1 MLQGVINAFKL
12 PDLRRKLLITFL
24 ILVIYRLAAHV
35 PLPNINR
42 VVLQQ
47 IARENQLLNLLNM
60 FSGGA
65 MTNFSVLMLG
75 VSPYITA
82 TIIFQLLIPIIPALE
97 ELQKQGEA
105 GRNKLERYQYFLTIP
120 LALVQAYGQVK
131 MLQLSYGVIAPQNFG
146 FTPEALLPTIST
158 LFTLVAGTMFAIWL
172 GELISNDGIGNGLSI
187 IIFGGIVANI
197 PNSLVGLLNPQ
208 VSTAEP
214 WERWVQLGVFVL
226 VTVLTVVVIVLV
238 QEGQRRIPVQ
248 YGKRVLTMRGSR
260 LRVAGGQSTFIPLR
274 VNSAG
279 MIPLIFAQS
288 FLIFPGVVASYFINA
303 ETQWINKTANV
314 VYGIFD
320 GNSPY
325 YYLMYFVLVVFFTY
339 FYTDVIFQQQ
349 NMSDM
354 LQKQGGFIPGIR
366 PGRRT
371 SEFLMTVLRRITL
384 VGAVFLGAIAILPWL
399 VNLILLAFKIELAN
413 QSAQLI
419 VSSSGLLIA
428 VGVVLDTMKQLEAQL
443 RMRHYE
449 GFIS

>member
-1 MLQGVINAFKL
+1 MLQGVVNAFKL

-24 ILVIYRLAAHV
+24 ILVVYRLAAHV

-42 VVLQQ
+42 DVLQQ
-47 IARENQLLNLLNM
+47 IAQENQLLNLLDM

-65 MTNFSVLMLG
+65 MTNFSVMMLG

-82 TIIFQLLIPIIPALE
+82 NIIFQLLQPLIPALE

-105 GRNKLERYQYFLTIP
+105 GRNKLNQYQYFLAIP
-120 LALVQAYGQVK
+120 LALLQAYGQVRV
-131 MLQLSYGVIAPQNFG
+131 LQVQYKVVDPQNFG

-158 LFTLVAGTMFAIWL
+158 LFTLAAGTMFAIWL
-172 GELISNDGIGNGLSI
+172 GELITNDGLGNGLSV

-197 PNSLVGLLNPQ
+197 PQRLAALWGQ
-208 VSTAEP
+208 
-214 WERWVQLGVFVL
+214 WVELITFIA
-226 VTVLTVVVIVLV
+226 VTVLTIIVIVYV
-238 QEGQRRIPVQ
+238 QEGQRRVPVQ
-248 YGKRVLTMRGSR
+248 YGKRVLGMRGNR

-288 FLIFPGVVASYFINA
+288 LLLFPGVISSYFVNSQA
-303 ETQWINKTANV
+303 EWVSKTANAV
-314 VYGIFD
+314 SNVFD

-325 YYLMYFVLVVFFTY
+325 YYVMYFVMVILFTY

-349 NMSDM
+349 DIADT
-354 LQKQGGFIPGIR
+354 LKKQGGTIGRLR

-371 SEFLMTVLRRITL
+371 SEYLNNVLRRITL
-384 VGAVFLGAIAILPWL
+384 AGAVFLGLVAILPWL
-399 VNLILLAFKIELAN
+399 INLLLSLVIGEAAVGYSSRMI
-413 QSAQLI
+413 I
-419 VSSSGLLIA
+419 SSSGLLIA

-449 GFIS
+449 GFIR

>member
-1 MLQGVINAFKL
+1 MLQGLVNAFRL

-42 VVLQQ
+42 AVLQQ
-47 IARENQLLNLLNM
+47 IAQENQLLNLLDM

-65 MTNFSVLMLG
+65 MTNFSVMMLG

-82 TIIFQLLIPIIPALE
+82 SIIFQLLTPLIPALD

-105 GRNKLERYQYFLTIP
+105 GRNKLNQYQYYVTVP
-120 LALVQAYGQVK
+120 LALLQAYGQVRV
-131 MLQLSYGVIAPQNFG
+131 LQSTYGVISAQNFG
-146 FTPEALLPTIST
+146 FSAGAILPTLST
-158 LFTLVAGTMFAIWL
+158 LFTMLAGTMFAIWL
-172 GELISNDGIGNGLSI
+172 GELITNDGIGNGLSL

-197 PNSLVGLLNPQ
+197 PGRLANLWGQ
-208 VSTAEP
+208 
-214 WERWVQLGVFVL
+214 WVELTVFIS
-226 VTVLTVVVIVLV
+226 VTVITILAVVYV

-248 YGKRVLTMRGSR
+248 YGKRVLGMRGSR

-279 MIPLIFAQS
+279 MIPLILAQS
-288 FLIFPGVVASYFINA
+288 LLMFPGVVASYLVDV
-303 ETQWINKTANV
+303 ETQWLNKAANV
-314 VYGIFD
+314 VYGLFD

-325 YYLMYFVLVVFFTY
+325 YYVMYFVTVIVFTY
-339 FYTDVIFQQQ
+339 FYTDTIFQQQ
-349 NMSDM
+349 NMAES

-371 SEFLMTVLRRITL
+371 NDYLMGVLRRITL
-384 VGAVFLGAIAILPWL
+384 VGAVFLGFIAILPWA
-399 VNLILLAFKIELAN
+399 VNLILLAVGVEAAST
-413 QSAQLI
+413 SARMI
-419 VSSSGLLIA
+419 ISSSGLLIA
-428 VGVVLDTMKQLEAQL
+428 VGTVLDTMKQLEAQL

-449 GFIS
+449 GFIK

>member
-1 MLQGVINAFKL
+1 MLQGVVNAFKL

-24 ILVIYRLAAHV
+24 ILTVYRLAAHV

-42 VVLQQ
+42 AVLQQ
-47 IARENQLLNLLNM
+47 IAQENQLLNLLDM

-65 MTNFSVLMLG
+65 MTNFSVMMLG

-82 TIIFQLLIPIIPALE
+82 TIIFQLLTPIIPALE

-105 GRNKLERYQYFLTIP
+105 GRNKLNRYQYLVTLP
-120 LALVQAYGQVK
+120 LALLQAYGQVK
-131 MLQLSYGVIAPQNFG
+131 VLQASYGVISAENFG

-158 LFTLVAGTMFAIWL
+158 LLTMMAGTMFAIWL
-172 GELISNDGIGNGLSI
+172 GELITNDGIGNGLSV

-197 PNSLVGLLNPQ
+197 PARLAGLWGQWVELLVFL
-208 VSTAEP
+208 V
-214 WERWVQLGVFVL
+214 
-226 VTVLTVVVIVLV
+226 VTVLTIVVIVYV

-248 YGKRVLTMRGSR
+248 YGKRVLAMRGSR

-288 FLIFPGVVASYFINA
+288 ILMFPGVLASYFINA
-303 ETQWINKTANV
+303 ETQWINQVANV
-314 VYGIFD
+314 VYGVFD

-325 YYLMYFVLVVFFTY
+325 YYLMYFVMVILFTY
-339 FYTDVIFQQQ
+339 FYTDTIFQQQ
-349 NMSDM
+349 NMSEM

-371 SEFLMTVLRRITL
+371 NDFLLSVVRRITL
-384 VGAVFLGAIAILPWL
+384 MGAVFLGVVAILPWL
-399 VNLILLAFKIELAN
+399 INVLLGVAGVETTARSSQMI
-413 QSAQLI
+413 I
-419 VSSSGLLIA
+419 SSSGLLIA

-449 GFIS
+449 GFIK

>member
-1 MLQGVINAFKL
+1 MLQGIVNAFKL

-42 VVLQQ
+42 AVLQQ
-47 IARENQLLNLLNM
+47 IARESQLLNLINM
-60 FSGGA
+60 VSGGA
-65 MTNFSVLMLG
+65 MTNFSVIMLG

-82 TIIFQLLIPIIPALE
+82 NIIFQLLTPIIPALE
-97 ELQKQGEA
+97 ELQKQGES
-105 GRNKLERYQYFLTIP
+105 GRNKLNQYQYYLTIP
-120 LALVQAYGQVK
+120 LALLQAYGQVK
-131 MLQLSYGVIAPQNFG
+131 TLQVQYEVIAPQNFG

-158 LFTLVAGTMFAIWL
+158 LLTLLAGTMFAIWL
-172 GELISNDGIGNGLSI
+172 GELITNDGIGNGLSV

-197 PNSLVGLLNPQ
+197 PSNLGRLV
-208 VSTAEP
+208 VE
-214 WERWVQLGVFVL
+214 EKWVELVVFIL
-226 VTVLTVVVIVLV
+226 VTVVTIVVIIYV

-248 YGKRVLTMRGSR
+248 YGKRVLAMRGSR

-279 MIPLIFAQS
+279 MIPLIFANS
-288 FLIFPGVVASYFINA
+288 LLMFPGVISSYFISSETVWVNKVANA
-303 ETQWINKTANV
+303 
-314 VYGIFD
+314 VYGVFQGD
-320 GNSPY
+320 SPY
-325 YYLMYFVLVVFFTY
+325 YWLMYFVMVIGFTY

-349 NMSDM
+349 NMSEM

-371 SEFLMTVLRRITL
+371 SDYLMGVLRRITL
-384 VGAVFLGAIAILPWL
+384 VGAVFLGVVALLPWL
-399 VNLILLAFKIELAN
+399 VNLVLGVLKIPTTS
-413 QSAQLI
+413 QSAQMI

-428 VGVVLDTMKQLEAQL
+428 VGVILDTMKQLEAQL

-449 GFIS
+449 GFIK

>member
-1 MLQGVINAFKL
+1 MLQGVVNAFKL

-24 ILVIYRLAAHV
+24 ILVVYRLAAHV

-42 VVLQQ
+42 AVLQQ
-47 IARENQLLNLLNM
+47 IAQENQLINLLNM

-65 MTNFSVLMLG
+65 MTNFSVMMLG
-75 VSPYITA
+75 VSPYITS
-82 TIIFQLLIPIIPALE
+82 TIIFQLLTPIIPALD

-105 GRNKLERYQYFLTIP
+105 GRNKLNQYQYYLTIP
-120 LALVQAYGQVK
+120 LTLLQAYGQVK
-131 MLQLSYGVIAPQNFG
+131 TLQVSYGVIAPQNFG
-146 FTPEALLPTIST
+146 FTAEALLPTIST
-158 LFTLVAGTMFAIWL
+158 LLTLAGGTMFAIWL
-172 GELISNDGIGNGLSI
+172 GELITNDGIGNGLSV

-197 PNSLVGLLNPQ
+197 PARLAGLWG
-208 VSTAEP
+208 E
-214 WERWVQLGVFVL
+214 WVELLVFVL
-226 VTVLTVVVIVLV
+226 VTVLTIVVIVYV

-248 YGKRVLTMRGSR
+248 YGKRVLAMRGSR

-288 FLIFPGVVASYFINA
+288 FLMFPGVISSYFINS
-303 ETQWINKTANV
+303 ETQWVSSAANL
-314 VYGIFD
+314 VYGVFD

-325 YYLMYFVLVVFFTY
+325 YYLMYFAMVVAFTY

-349 NMSDM
+349 NMSEM

-371 SEFLMTVLRRITL
+371 SDYLMGVLRRITL
-384 VGAVFLGAIAILPWL
+384 VGAVFLGMVAILPWL
-399 VNLILLAFKIELAN
+399 VNLLLGLVGIETTA
-413 QSAQLI
+413 QSSQMI
-419 VSSSGLLIA
+419 ISSSGLLIA
-428 VGVVLDTMKQLEAQL
+428 VGVVLDTIKQLEAQL

-449 GFIS
+449 GFIK

>member
-1 MLQGVINAFKL
+1 MLQGVVNAFKL
-12 PDLRRKLLITFL
+12 PDLRRKLLITLL
-24 ILVIYRLAAHV
+24 ILVVYRLAAHV
-35 PLPNINR
+35 PLPNVNR

-47 IARENQLLNLLNM
+47 IARENQLLNLLDM

-82 TIIFQLLIPIIPALE
+82 SIIFQLLTPIIPALE
-97 ELQKQGEA
+97 ELQKQGES
-105 GRNKLERYQYFLTIP
+105 GRAKLDRYQYFLTIP
-120 LALVQAYGQVK
+120 LALLQAFGQVRT
-131 MLQLSYGVIAPQNFG
+131 LQIQSNYTLISERNFG

-158 LFTLVAGTMFAIWL
+158 MFTLLAGTMFAIWL
-172 GELISNDGIGNGLSI
+172 GELITNDGIGNGLSV
-187 IIFGGIVANI
+187 IIFGGIVSNI
-197 PNSLVGLLNPQ
+197 PTRLGYLVQNKQ
-208 VSTAEP
+208 
-214 WERWVQLGVFVL
+214 WVELSVFIV
-226 VTVLTVVVIVLV
+226 VTILTIIVIVYV

-248 YGKRVLTMRGSR
+248 YGKRVMAMRGSR

-288 FLIFPGVVASYFINA
+288 LLVFPGVIASYFVSS
-303 ETQWINKTANV
+303 ETQWVGKVSNV
-314 VYGIFD
+314 VYNVFN

-325 YYLMYFVLVVFFTY
+325 YYVMYFAMVIGFTY
-339 FYTDVIFQQQ
+339 FYTDTIFEQQ
-349 NMSDM
+349 NMSEM

-371 SEFLMTVLRRITL
+371 RDYLMGVLRRITL
-384 VGAVFLGAIAILPWL
+384 VGAVFLGLVAILPWL
-399 VNLILLAFKIELAN
+399 VNLVLGVVGVETTA
-413 QSAQLI
+413 QSAQMI
-419 VSSSGLLIA
+419 ISSSGLLIA

-449 GFIS
+449 GFIK

>member
-120 LALVQAYGQVK
+120 LALIQAYGQVK

-158 LFTLVAGTMFAIWL
+158 LFALVAGAMFAIWL

-208 VSTAEP
+208 VSTAQP
-214 WERWVQLGVFVL
+214 WERWVQLGVFLL
-226 VTVLTVVVIVLV
+226 VTVLTIVVIVLV

-248 YGKRVLTMRGSR
+248 YG
-260 LRVAGGQSTFIPLR
+260 
-274 VNSAG
+274 
-279 MIPLIFAQS
+279 
-288 FLIFPGVVASYFINA
+288 
-303 ETQWINKTANV
+303 
-314 VYGIFD
+314 
-320 GNSPY
+320 
-325 YYLMYFVLVVFFTY
+325 
-339 FYTDVIFQQQ
+339 
-349 NMSDM
+349 
-354 LQKQGGFIPGIR
+354 
-366 PGRRT
+366 
-371 SEFLMTVLRRITL
+371 
-384 VGAVFLGAIAILPWL
+384 
-399 VNLILLAFKIELAN
+399 
-413 QSAQLI
+413 
-419 VSSSGLLIA
+419 
-428 VGVVLDTMKQLEAQL
+428 
-443 RMRHYE
+443 
-449 GFIS
+449 

>member
-1 MLQGVINAFKL
+1 MLQGLVNAFKL

-42 VVLQQ
+42 AVLQQ
-47 IARENQLLNLLNM
+47 IAQESQILGFLNM
-60 FSGGA
+60 LSGGA
-65 MTNFSVLMLG
+65 MTNFSVMMLG

-82 TIIFQLLIPIIPALE
+82 QIIFQLLTPLIPALD

-105 GRNKLERYQYFLTIP
+105 GRNKLNQYQYYLCVP
-120 LALVQAYGQVK
+120 LALLQAYGQVK
-131 MLQLSYGVIAPQNFG
+131 TLQVTYGVIAEQNFG

-158 LFTLVAGTMFAIWL
+158 LLTMLAGTMFAIWL
-172 GELISNDGIGNGLSI
+172 GEIINNDGIGNGLSV

-197 PNSLVGLLNPQ
+197 PGSLARLVQ
-208 VSTAEP
+208 AQQ
-214 WERWVQLGVFVL
+214 WVELVVFVL
-226 VTVLTVVVIVLV
+226 VTVFTIVVIIYV

-248 YGKRVLTMRGSR
+248 YGKRVLAMRGSR

-279 MIPLIFAQS
+279 MIPLIFANS
-288 FLIFPGVVASYFINA
+288 FLMFPGVIASYFINS
-303 ETQWINKTANV
+303 ETQWVNTVANA
-314 VYGIFD
+314 VYGVFQGD
-320 GNSPY
+320 SPY
-325 YYLMYFVLVVFFTY
+325 YWMIYFVMVILFTY
-339 FYTDVIFQQQ
+339 FYTDMVFQQQ
-349 NMSDM
+349 NMSEM

-371 SEFLMTVLRRITL
+371 SDYLMGVLRRITL
-384 VGAVFLGAIAILPWL
+384 VGAVFLGVVALTPWL
-399 VNLILLAFKIELAN
+399 VRLVLGLVGVETTT
-413 QSAQLI
+413 QSAQMI
-419 VSSSGLLIA
+419 ISSSGLLIA

-449 GFIS
+449 GFIK

>member
-1 MLQGVINAFKL
+1 MLQGLVNAFKL

-24 ILVIYRLAAHV
+24 ILVVYRLAAHV

-42 VVLQQ
+42 TVLQQ
-47 IARENQLLNLLNM
+47 IAQENQLLNLLDM

-65 MTNFSVLMLG
+65 MTNFSVMMLG

-82 TIIFQLLIPIIPALE
+82 SIIFQLLTPLVPALE

-105 GRNKLERYQYFLTIP
+105 GQTKLNRYQYLLTIP
-120 LALVQAYGQVK
+120 LTLLQGYGQVRT
-131 MLQLSYGVIAPQNFG
+131 LQAAYGVIPTQDFG
-146 FTPEALLPTIST
+146 FSPGAILPTIST
-158 LFTLVAGTMFAIWL
+158 LFTMVAGTMFAMWL
-172 GELISNDGIGNGLSI
+172 GELITNDGIGNGISI

-197 PNSLVGLLNPQ
+197 PARLGSLWGQ
-208 VSTAEP
+208 
-214 WERWVQLGVFVL
+214 WVQLLTFVFV
-226 VTVLTVVVIVLV
+226 TVMTIAVIVLV

-248 YGKRVLTMRGSR
+248 YGKRVLGMRGSR

-288 FLIFPGVVASYFINA
+288 FLIFPGVIASYFMNSNA
-303 ETQWINKTANV
+303 QAVSRIANV
-314 VYGIFD
+314 IYGLFN
-320 GNSPY
+320 GNSSFY
-325 YYLMYFVLVVFFTY
+325 YVMYFVTVLGFTY

-354 LQKQGGFIPGIR
+354 LQRQGGFIPGIR

-371 SEFLMTVLRRITL
+371 HDYLIGVLRRITL
-384 VGAVFLGAIAILPWL
+384 VGAVFLGLIAILPWL
-399 VNLILLAFKIELAN
+399 VNLLLSGLGVETVT
-413 QSAQLI
+413 QSARLI
-419 VSSSGLLIA
+419 ISSSGLIIA

-449 GFIS
+449 GFIR

>member
-1 MLQGVINAFKL
+1 MLQGVVNAFRL

-42 VVLQQ
+42 EVLQQ
-47 IARENQLLNLLNM
+47 IAQENQLLNLLDM

-65 MTNFSVLMLG
+65 MTNFSVMMLG
-75 VSPYITA
+75 VGPYITA
-82 TIIFQLLIPIIPALE
+82 NIIFQLLTPIIPKLD

-105 GRNKLERYQYFLTIP
+105 GRNKLNQYQYYLTIP
-120 LALVQAYGQVK
+120 LTLLQAYSQVK
-131 MLQLSYGVIAPQNFG
+131 VLQVQYKVIAPENFG
-146 FTPEALLPTIST
+146 FTAEAWLPTVST
-158 LFTLVAGTMFAIWL
+158 LLTLTGGTMFAIWL

-197 PNSLVGLLNPQ
+197 PGRLAALWGQWVELVTFL
-208 VSTAEP
+208 V
-214 WERWVQLGVFVL
+214 
-226 VTVLTVVVIVLV
+226 VTVLTVIAIVFI

-248 YGKRVLTMRGSR
+248 YGKRVVGMRGNR
-260 LRVAGGQSTFIPLR
+260 LRIAGGQSTFIPLR

-288 FLIFPGVVASYFINA
+288 LLMFPGVIASYLVNS
-303 ETQWINKTANV
+303 EVTWLSNV
-314 VYGIFD
+314 ATTVYGIFD
-320 GNSPY
+320 GNSAY
-325 YYLMYFVLVVFFTY
+325 YYLMYFAMVIGFTY

-349 NMSDM
+349 DIAGT
-354 LQKQGGFIPGIR
+354 LKKQGGTIGRLR

-371 SEFLMTVLRRITL
+371 ADYLSNVLRRITL
-384 VGAVFLGAIAILPWL
+384 AGAVFLGVVAILPWL
-399 VNLILLAFKIELAN
+399 INLLLSLFGVATGGYSSRMI
-413 QSAQLI
+413 I
-419 VSSSGLLIA
+419 SSSGLLIA

-449 GFIS
+449 GFIK

>member
-1 MLQGVINAFKL
+1 MLQGVVNAFKL

-42 VVLQQ
+42 AVLEQ
-47 IARENQLLNLLNM
+47 IAETNQLINLMNM
-60 FSGGA
+60 LSGGA
-65 MTNFSVLMLG
+65 MTNFSVMMLG

-82 TIIFQLLIPIIPALE
+82 TIIFQLLIPLWPKLE
-97 ELQKQGEA
+97 ELQKQGQA
-105 GRNKLERYQYFLTIP
+105 GRDKLNRYQYYVTIP
-120 LALVQAYGQVK
+120 LALLQAYGQVRV
-131 MLQLSYGVIAPQNFG
+131 LQASYSPPVIAPQNFG

-158 LFTLVAGTMFAIWL
+158 LLTLAAGTMFAIWL
-172 GELISNDGIGNGLSI
+172 GELITNDGIGNGLSI
-187 IIFGGIVANI
+187 IIFGGIVSII
-197 PNSLVGLLNPQ
+197 PRNLAGLWGN
-208 VSTAEP
+208 
-214 WERWVQLGVFVL
+214 WVELITFIG
-226 VTVLTVVVIVLV
+226 VTVLTIVVIVYV

-248 YGKRVLTMRGSR
+248 YGKRVLAMRGNR

-288 FLIFPGVVASYFINA
+288 LLMLPGVVASYLTNVEVA
-303 ETQWINKTANV
+303 WLSKAAQV
-314 VYGIFD
+314 VYDVFN

-325 YYLMYFVLVVFFTY
+325 YYVMYFAMVILFTY
-339 FYTDVIFQQQ
+339 FYTDMIFQQQ
-349 NMSDM
+349 NMAEM

-371 SEFLMTVLRRITL
+371 SDYLNGVLRRITL
-384 VGAVFLGAIAILPWL
+384 VGAVFLGVVAIMPWL
-399 VNLILLAFKIELAN
+399 VNLILGLFGIAGGSYSSRMI
-413 QSAQLI
+413 I
-419 VSSSGLLIA
+419 SSSGLLIA

-449 GFIS
+449 GFIK

>member
-1 MLQGVINAFKL
+1 MLQGVVNAFKL

-24 ILVIYRLAAHV
+24 ILTVYRLAAHV

-42 VVLQQ
+42 AVLQQ
-47 IARENQLLNLLNM
+47 IAQENQLLNLLDM

-65 MTNFSVLMLG
+65 MTNFSVMMLG

-82 TIIFQLLIPIIPALE
+82 TIIFQLLTPIIPALE

-105 GRNKLERYQYFLTIP
+105 GRNKLNRYQYLVTLP
-120 LALVQAYGQVK
+120 LALLQAYGQVK
-131 MLQLSYGVIAPQNFG
+131 VLQASYGVISAENFG

-158 LFTLVAGTMFAIWL
+158 LLTMMAGTMFAIWL
-172 GELISNDGIGNGLSI
+172 GELITNDGIGNGLSV

-197 PNSLVGLLNPQ
+197 PARLAGLWGQWVELLVFL
-208 VSTAEP
+208 V
-214 WERWVQLGVFVL
+214 
-226 VTVLTVVVIVLV
+226 VTVLTIVVIVYV

-248 YGKRVLTMRGSR
+248 YGKRVLAMRGSR

-288 FLIFPGVVASYFINA
+288 ILMFPGVLASYFINA
-303 ETQWINKTANV
+303 ETQWINQVANV
-314 VYGIFD
+314 VYGVFD

-325 YYLMYFVLVVFFTY
+325 YYLMYFVMVILFTY
-339 FYTDVIFQQQ
+339 FYTDTIFQQQ
-349 NMSDM
+349 NMSEM

-371 SEFLMTVLRRITL
+371 NDFLLSVVRRITL
-384 VGAVFLGAIAILPWL
+384 VGAVFLGIVAILPWL
-399 VNLILLAFKIELAN
+399 INVLLGVVGVETTARSSQMI
-413 QSAQLI
+413 I
-419 VSSSGLLIA
+419 SSSGLLIA

-449 GFIS
+449 GFIK